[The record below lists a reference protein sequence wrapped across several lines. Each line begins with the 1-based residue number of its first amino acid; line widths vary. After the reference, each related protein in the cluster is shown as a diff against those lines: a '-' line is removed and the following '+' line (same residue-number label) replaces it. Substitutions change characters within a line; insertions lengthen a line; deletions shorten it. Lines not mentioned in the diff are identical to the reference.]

1 MPFVDN
7 IPEPLR
13 QSSQKTWKREST
25 HLCYISASFEW
36 CVKCR

>member
-25 HLCYISASFEW
+25 HLC
-36 CVKCR
+36 